1 MTASAPKIAAPKIAA
16 VILAA
21 GSSQRA
27 GALNKLM
34 APIGEKPMIT
44 CIVDQVCTSRA
55 DTVAVVSGFESDR
68 IHDALAGRDVS
79 FAHNPEFGE
88 GMGTSIAAGIG
99 ALGNDIDGA
108 LICLGDMPNLNADA
122 INQLIDSFDADGISV
137 PVADGRRGNPVLFA
151 AKFFPELIA
160 LNGDA
165 GAKAVVGAH
174 PDAVH
179 EIAMTGTGTTLDLDT
194 AAAIDDFNASS
205 SN

>member
-1 MTASAPKIAAPKIAA
+1 MTASVPKIAGL
-16 VILAA
+16 ILAA

-34 APIGEKPMIT
+34 APIGDKPMIA
-44 CIVDQVCTSRA
+44 CVVDQVCASRA
-55 DTVAVVSGFESDR
+55 DKVVVVSGVESGR
-68 IHDALAGRDVS
+68 IEDALLGRDIS
-79 FAHNPEFGE
+79 FVHNPEFGE

-160 LNGDA
+160 LKGDG

-174 PDAVH
+174 PDAVR
-179 EIAMTGTGTTLDLDT
+179 EIAMTGSGTLLDLDT
-194 AAAIDDFNASS
+194 AAAIDDFNKPS